1 MSAELVGVTAIGVM
15 LLLVFLGLPIAICLI
30 LVGSVGFAIIV
41 GCSAALNMVALNA
54 SSTLSSYTFAVLP
67 VFLIM
72 GELGDISGMMNEAYD
87 ATNTWL
93 GKVPGSLA
101 MASVVGASLFSC
113 VSGSSI
119 ACAAVMT
126 KVAIPNMLKHKY
138 NPGLATGAVAAG
150 GTLGNIVP
158 PGVLLIIYAII
169 TEVSVGKFFVA
180 CYLPGF
186 LLTFMYMVQ
195 IYIQCKLNPSLA
207 PASSSSTTWKEKV
220 FAIKGIAP
228 VMIVLIAFLG
238 GIQFGVFSPNEGA
251 SVSTAFVFL
260 YALFR
265 KTLNRQ
271 NLLQAFK
278 NTLVTTGMG
287 LAIIVGAQIF
297 NVLMA
302 VSGLAQAL
310 AAWITGFHVSALGLV
325 ILIMILFFIVG
336 IPMDPLPMLV
346 LTIPIFLPVLNA
358 YHVDLYWFGVL
369 AIIQFELAN
378 ITPPVGM
385 YLFVVAQM
393 VKKNGISMGTVFR
406 GSIPFC
412 VTCAVFIVLLI
423 AFPQIALFM
432 VSLMK

>member
-1 MSAELVGVTAIGVM
+1 MSPELVGAVAVGVM
-15 LLLVFLGLPIAICLI
+15 LLLLFLGIPIAICLI

-41 GCSAALNMVALNA
+41 GYHQALNMVALSA

-93 GKVPGSLA
+93 RKIPGGLA

-126 KVAIPNMLKHKY
+126 KVAIPNLLKHRY
-138 NPGLATGAVAAG
+138 DPTLATGAVAAG

-158 PGVLLIIYAII
+158 PGVILVIYAIM
-169 TEVSVGKFFVA
+169 TEVSLGKFFVA

-195 IYIQCKLNPSLA
+195 IYIQCKLNPSLG
-207 PASSSSTTWKEKV
+207 PATASSTTWKEKL
-220 FAIKGIAP
+220 FAIKGIVP
-228 VMIVLIAFLG
+228 VVIVLIAFLG
-238 GIQFGVFSPNEGA
+238 GIQFGVFTPNEGA
-251 SVSTAFVFL
+251 SVSTVFVFL
-260 YALFR
+260 YALIR
-265 KTLNRQ
+265 KTLNGQ

-278 NTLVTTGMG
+278 STLVTTGMT
-287 LAIIVGAQIF
+287 LAILVGADIF

-310 AAWITGFHVSALGLV
+310 AVWVTGLHLSALGVV
-325 ILIMILFFIVG
+325 ILIMVIYFILGV
-336 IPMDPLPMLV
+336 PMDPLAILV
-346 LTIPIFLPVLNA
+346 LTIPIFLPVLKA
-358 YHVDLYWFGVL
+358 YHIDLYWFGVL
-369 AIIQFELAN
+369 AILQVELAN

-393 VKKNGISMGTVFR
+393 VKARGISMETVFR
-406 GSIPFC
+406 GSYSFC
-412 VTCAVFIVLLI
+412 ATCIACLVLLI
-423 AFPQIALFM
+423 AFPQISTFM

>member
-1 MSAELVGVTAIGVM
+1 MSHELVGGVAVGVM
-15 LLLVFLGLPIAICLI
+15 LLLLFIGVPVAICLI

-41 GCSAALNMVALNA
+41 GCSEALKMVALSA

-93 GKVPGSLA
+93 GKIPGGLA

-126 KVAIPNMLKHKY
+126 KVAIPNLLKHKY
-138 NPGLATGAVAAG
+138 DSALATGAVAAG
-150 GTLGNIVP
+150 GSLGNIVP
-158 PGVLLIIYAII
+158 PGVLLVVYAIM
-169 TEVSVGKFFVA
+169 TEVSLGKFFVA

-195 IYIQCKLNPSLA
+195 IYIQCKLNPSLG
-207 PASSSSTTWKEKV
+207 PATSGTTWKEKL
-220 FAIKGIAP
+220 FAIKGIVP

-238 GIQFGVFSPNEGA
+238 GIQFGVFTPNEGA
-251 SVSTAFVFL
+251 SVSTVFVFL

-265 KTLNRQ
+265 KTLNGQ

-278 NTLVTTGMG
+278 NTLVTTGMVF
-287 LAIIVGAQIF
+287 AILIGANIF

-310 AAWITGFHVSALGLV
+310 AVWITGLHLSALTLV
-325 ILIMILFFIVG
+325 IFIMIIYFIVG

-346 LTIPIFLPVLNA
+346 LTVPIFLPVLKA
-358 YHVDLYWFGVL
+358 YHIDLYWFGVL
-369 AIIQFELAN
+369 AILQAELAN
-378 ITPPVGM
+378 LTPPVGM

-393 VKKNGISMGTVFR
+393 VKARGISLNTVFR
-406 GSIPFC
+406 GAYPFC
-412 VTCAVFIVLLI
+412 VTCALCLVLLI
-423 AFPQIALFM
+423 AFPQISTFM
-432 VSLMK
+432 ISLMK

>member
-1 MSAELVGVTAIGVM
+1 MSHELVGGVAIGVM
-15 LLLVFLGLPIAICLI
+15 LLLLFIGLPIAICLI

-41 GCSAALNMVALNA
+41 GLSQALNMVALTA
-54 SSTLSSYTFAVLP
+54 GSTLSSLTFAVLP

-93 GKVPGSLA
+93 GKIPGGLA

-113 VSGSSI
+113 VSGSSV

-126 KVAIPNMLKHKY
+126 RVAIPNLLKHRY
-138 NPGLATGAVAAG
+138 DPGLATGALVAG

-158 PGVLLIIYAII
+158 PGGVLVVYAIL
-169 TEVSVGKFFVA
+169 TEVSLGKFFVA

-195 IYIQCKLNPSLA
+195 IYIQCKLNPSLGPGTSGA
-207 PASSSSTTWKEKV
+207 TWKEKF
-220 FAIKGIAP
+220 FATKGLVP
-228 VMIVLIAFLG
+228 VVIVLIAFLG
-238 GIQFGVFSPNEGA
+238 GIQFGVFTPNEGA
-251 SVSTAFVFL
+251 SVSTVFVFL

-265 KTLNRQ
+265 KTLNGQ

-278 NTLVTTGMG
+278 STLVTTGMV
-287 LAIIVGAQIF
+287 LAILVGAQIF
-297 NVLMA
+297 NVLMT

-310 AAWITGFHVSALGLV
+310 AAWAAGLHLSGLGIV
-325 ILIMILFFIVG
+325 ILIMVIYFIIG

-346 LTIPIFLPVLNA
+346 LTIPIFLPVLKA

-369 AIIQFELAN
+369 AIMQFEMAN

-385 YLFVVAQM
+385 YLFVVAHM
-393 VKKNGISMGTVFR
+393 VKPRGISMSTVFR
-406 GSIPFC
+406 GSYPFC
-412 VTCAVFIVLLI
+412 ITCALCLVLLI
-423 AFPQIALFM
+423 AFPQISTFM
-432 VSLMK
+432 ISLMEW